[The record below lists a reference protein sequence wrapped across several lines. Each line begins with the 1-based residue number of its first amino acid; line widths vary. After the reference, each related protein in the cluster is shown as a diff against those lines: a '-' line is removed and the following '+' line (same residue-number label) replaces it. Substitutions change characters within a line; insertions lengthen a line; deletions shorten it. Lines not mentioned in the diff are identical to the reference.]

1 MIKCLILLFPLIL
14 AEYFTCDS
22 LGHACKVGTTCCAR
36 GSSDFGCCPMDSAV
50 CCADSEGHCCPL
62 GYPVCDI
69 VHKQC
74 KNHLQEPHSLLSKT
88 QGLNITDT
96 ADFIYGLAAGLGI
109 RVDQYVSCTQQATIV
124 ISLLIQVQ
132 KYLEGTTSLDH
143 LIVLQDLG
151 EALQHLSVAAYNCNG
166 AFTTSVN
173 FLEVF
178 IESISSDSQR
188 LWTVAGNI
196 LSSGNYMFREL
207 TQIKQAGWEGKGYH
221 LGRIISLLFT

>member
-1 MIKCLILLFPLIL
+1 M
-14 AEYFTCDS
+14 
-22 LGHACKVGTTCCAR
+22 
-36 GSSDFGCCPMDSAV
+36 

-74 KNHLQEPHSLLSKT
+74 KNHLQEPHTLLSKT
-88 QGLNITDT
+88 KSLNIKDT
-96 ADFIYGLAAGLGI
+96 GDFIYGLAAGMGI
-109 RVDQYVSCTQQATIV
+109 RVDQYVSCTQQVTIV

-143 LIVLQDLG
+143 LIVMQDLG
-151 EALQHLSVAAYNCNG
+151 EALQHLSVATYNCNG

-178 IESISSDSQR
+178 IETVSSDSER
-188 LWTVAGNI
+188 IWTVVGN
-196 LSSGNYMFREL
+196 LMNSGNYMFREFS
-207 TQIKQAGWEGKGYH
+207 QIKEADWEEKGFH
-221 LGRIISLLFT
+221 IGRIISLLFT